1 MSDDHSFTRDI
12 GKPLLY
18 GAAAIAVVALG
29 YKPGHHASNLLL
41 FAVVLA
47 ACSYV
52 THHRQTR
59 NANSSTYEK
68 QRAWLLEGL
77 VAKMLM
83 YRDKPDPNIVERV
96 SLAFDSGIFRD
107 AGLEAPARVWLARA
121 NKSWGGQPFID
132 TVECAEFAYA
142 ASGSEEDGK
151 LFSLLCSS
159 DNHQI
164 RTAAANAVRRRKLAE
179 QDDGTGELLAM
190 NDTLRDQHTSILM

>member
-12 GKPLLY
+12 GRPLLY

-29 YKPGHHASNLLL
+29 YKPGQNASNLLL
-41 FAVVLA
+41 FAVVIA
-47 ACSYV
+47 ARSYV
-52 THHRQTR
+52 THNRQSER
-59 NANSSTYEK
+59 VYSSTYDK

-77 VAKMLM
+77 VAKMLT
-83 YRDKPDPNIVERV
+83 YRDRPDPDVVERV
-96 SLAFDSGIFRD
+96 KLAFDSGIFRD

-121 NKSWGGQPFID
+121 NKEYRQPFID
-132 TVECAEFAYA
+132 TVEGAEFAYA

-151 LFSLLCSS
+151 LFSSLCSS

-164 RTAAANAVRRRKLAE
+164 RSAAANAVRRRKLAE

-190 NDTLRDQHTSILM
+190 NDTLRDQHTSLIM